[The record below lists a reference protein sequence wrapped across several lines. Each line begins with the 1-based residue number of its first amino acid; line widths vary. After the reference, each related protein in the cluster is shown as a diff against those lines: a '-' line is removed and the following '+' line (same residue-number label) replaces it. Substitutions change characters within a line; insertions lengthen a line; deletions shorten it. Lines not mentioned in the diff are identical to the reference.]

1 LVGPIFRNILLLD
14 NESLYTNLDVEE
26 VFGEDGGTMVDGLA
40 LSVELTTKHLSGD
53 GHLQHVTSEFAVS
66 MRVVN
71 FGGTLKNL
79 EKRNDG

>member
-1 LVGPIFRNILLLD
+1 
-14 NESLYTNLDVEE
+14 
-26 VFGEDGGTMVDGLA
+26 MVDGLA